1 MPSERALGS
10 RVGGPARITPKR
22 SGPGAGRPAGTFPF
36 VDDDVIRAWTAE
48 ERRRIA
54 RDLRII
60 SDAAWDLPSLCGA
73 WRCRDVLAH
82 LVWLAESS
90 RPRVVFDVAKTFR
103 PPRRAIGRIARKLG
117 DSDPSSLLERLD
129 AAAEG
134 RFVLP
139 GAGPQVALA
148 EVLTHR
154 ADITRV
160 TDGPLRSSD
169 ERTALAI
176 EAYRDLWW
184 YFGVPSR
191 VRGAH
196 LVADDAGF
204 EVGPSDG
211 PEVRGPG
218 TSLLLALAGRPNVRS
233 ELRGAVEVFG

>member
-1 MPSERALGS
+1 M
-10 RVGGPARITPKR
+10 
-22 SGPGAGRPAGTFPF
+22 
-36 VDDDVIRAWTAE
+36 DDDVIRAWTAE

-154 ADITRV
+154 ADI
-160 TDGPLRSSD
+160 
-169 ERTALAI
+169 
-176 EAYRDLWW
+176 
-184 YFGVPSR
+184 
-191 VRGAH
+191 H